1 MTLLSTAPQNVA
13 DHEQNAL
20 EGVLWSSG
28 GFLEQYSTVNF
39 SAVHT
44 FWTYMCIIY
53 STTSSFIGGGGI
65 ISDQCGMMA
74 MARMRLGDH
83 CHSAVICVVSQFG
96 KMFNMYKWKQNTFT
110 KAKNVKS
117 IYIYSLNY
125 WNNLISVTVWSL
137 MEPSKNLIKHCRE
150 GCVI

>member
-44 FWTYMCIIY
+44 F
-53 STTSSFIGGGGI
+53 
-65 ISDQCGMMA
+65 
-74 MARMRLGDH
+74 
-83 CHSAVICVVSQFG
+83 
-96 KMFNMYKWKQNTFT
+96 
-110 KAKNVKS
+110 
-117 IYIYSLNY
+117 
-125 WNNLISVTVWSL
+125 
-137 MEPSKNLIKHCRE
+137 
-150 GCVI
+150 